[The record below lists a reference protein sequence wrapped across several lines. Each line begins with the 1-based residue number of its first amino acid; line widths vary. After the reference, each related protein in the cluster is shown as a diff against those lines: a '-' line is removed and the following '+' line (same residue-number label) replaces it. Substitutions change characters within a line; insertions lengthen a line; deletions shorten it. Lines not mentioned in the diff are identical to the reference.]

1 MNISWN
7 YIIFSFAFP
16 HSLAL
21 HIRISITDVSGVFWL
36 LSRRH
41 SPRSEWLSGLLHCHR
56 KRSCLHRQEL
66 GSCTEVVLIKQVAI
80 DSLFMLPI
88 PMLLKHHRPSK
99 QLHSCRGRVTSSS
112 DPLWS
117 GKSIWRPTDFRWQ
130 VDDSTPTSKIP
141 RWNSIW
147 TKRTLDDHVING
159 QQQSVLPKLQALLV
173 SSTRICM
180 PASLWTLSLCGS
192 QSRFLDRDG
201 RFLQTESLPV
211 YQSQNYPT
219 LFFHDSMCHFQHAL
233 FELTWADPAGFSKIA
248 SIGGGTSLPSFQAS
262 FIILCANMCQLFLT
276 VA

>member
-1 MNISWN
+1 
-7 YIIFSFAFP
+7 
-16 HSLAL
+16 
-21 HIRISITDVSGVFWL
+21 
-36 LSRRH
+36 
-41 SPRSEWLSGLLHCHR
+41 
-56 KRSCLHRQEL
+56 
-66 GSCTEVVLIKQVAI
+66 
-80 DSLFMLPI
+80 
-88 PMLLKHHRPSK
+88 MLLKHHRPSK

-117 GKSIWRPTDFRWQ
+117 GKSIWRPTDFIWQ

-180 PASLWTLSLCGS
+180 PASLWTLSLCRS
-192 QSRFLDRDG
+192 QSGFLDRNG

-219 LFFHDSMCHFQHAL
+219 LFFHDSMCHFQHVL
-233 FELTWADPAGFSKIA
+233 FELTWAWPCWLLQDCKHWRWHLAAIFPGQFHYFVCQHVPTIPHHGIEAARSIMGATSANELAEICAGCRVQTDIKTEKIH
-248 SIGGGTSLPSFQAS
+248 SLD
-262 FIILCANMCQLFLT
+262 LFKIE
-276 VA
+276 